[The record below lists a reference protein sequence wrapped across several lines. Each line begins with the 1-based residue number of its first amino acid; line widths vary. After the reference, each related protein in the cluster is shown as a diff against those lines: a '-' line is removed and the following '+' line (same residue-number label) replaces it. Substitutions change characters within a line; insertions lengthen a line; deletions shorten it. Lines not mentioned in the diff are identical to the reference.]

1 MLDITA
7 KIAIMLIMESVPK
20 RRHNVNNGVP
30 KRRRKDEKNGKA
42 SEP

>member
-20 RRHNVNNGVP
+20 
-30 KRRRKDEKNGKA
+30 DEKNEKA

>member
-20 RRHNVNNGVP
+20 RR
-30 KRRRKDEKNGKA
+30 KDEKNGKA

>member
-20 RRHNVNNGVP
+20 RR
-30 KRRRKDEKNGKA
+30 RKDEKNGKA